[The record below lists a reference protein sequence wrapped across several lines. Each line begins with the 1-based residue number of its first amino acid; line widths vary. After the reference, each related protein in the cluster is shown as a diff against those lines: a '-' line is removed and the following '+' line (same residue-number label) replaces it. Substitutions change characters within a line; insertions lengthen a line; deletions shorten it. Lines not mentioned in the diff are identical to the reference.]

1 MRVQTSIY
9 KYKGFPEHYIRDF
22 RNKELI
28 LQWLGTT
35 RVVQAKDCTA
45 DLESLLVVASL
56 QQGWEYRTG
65 VIAQLGLNH
74 CDVPHSANEGAGKHN
89 KVKVKIKNNSGTK
102 RIDRLDKRHSGLR
115 NTITSPSK
123 TLFFASLVSQS

>member
-22 RNKELI
+22 RNMDLI
-28 LQWLGTT
+28 LQWLGTN
-35 RVVQAKDCTA
+35 RVVQAKDSTHNGFKELAGCGF
-45 DLESLLVVASL
+45 LSL

-74 CDVPHSANEGAGKHN
+74 CDVPHSANRGAGKQN
-89 KVKVKIKNNSGTK
+89 NVKGKI
-102 RIDRLDKRHSGLR
+102 
-115 NTITSPSK
+115 
-123 TLFFASLVSQS
+123 